1 VVGVHG
7 CSLCM
12 SHCSILAVLNR
23 GIRLYSTLAFD
34 DLAKSAE
41 Q

>member
-12 SHCSILAVLNR
+12 SHCSILADQ
-23 GIRLYSTLAFD
+23 GHLARQPTGSD
-34 DLAKSAE
+34 SRHPR
-41 Q
+41 